1 MTTLTFTPHRI
12 MVLSEGQIAEF
23 DTPNQLIAKKGIFY
37 GMARC
42 RSGLAVSPEIRT
54 SNCYSHA

>member
-1 MTTLTFTPHRI
+1 MTALLLPHRI

-37 GMARC
+37 GMIKDA
-42 RSGLAVSPEIRT
+42 GLSDCA
-54 SNCYSHA
+54 AQD

>member
-37 GMARC
+37 GMVKDA
-42 RSGLAVSPEIRT
+42 GLSDSAAQNED
-54 SNCYSHA
+54 